1 MDNHWPL
8 GSALLHCDLDNVA
21 LFLSDIAQFLIGLLN
36 PFCHRDGGAQFLSWL
51 LEWIIIGP

>member
-21 LFLSDIAQFLIGLLN
+21 LFLTSSDIAQFLIGLLN
-36 PFCHRDGGAQFLSWL
+36 PFQC
-51 LEWIIIGP
+51 